1 MKIPTLTVKLDL
13 APPKMRRMM
22 RGYSGSRHMLDG
34 SAVSAVRFLAWPYPN
49 STRLVSGTGTSGSHN
64 QGAYNIYY
72 TQLEGNAPVFEAD
85 DIKYYVDRSI
95 PRYIEFK
102 SSYNKSDPGQAPKGR
117 LGVSMEIASPP
128 KKQLV
133 RPKKPSY
140 NPPRLKRFGKPSV
153 RDWTSEDPAPESFVE
168 ARKRDLKL
176 LDAWFVKFE
185 ASKEALKSYDALY
198 IKRMAKYE
206 LLLAK
211 HLELVDKALRPR
223 YKATSTRVVSTV
235 RPDNEFKLLKLVP
248 DPESDAR
255 LTELGFCGG
264 DDIKPFERD
273 SYGYPIW
280 SATHPRFRWDFE
292 NERPGVNVF
301 GGYPTIGS
309 LLLPPQLQSF
319 DRGNLFIG
327 TCSMWDDFWGIPSWQ
342 STRDGK
348 LYDALHS
355 DLVSMGNSLVDDVEA
370 KLTRKVYS
378 KLKNNVVHVGNLIG
392 ERKQTFDL
400 MLSLYKRISSLILL
414 KKGTLKAVGAFVTNK
429 KAWADDVLAFKFG
442 VEPLVLDFLALS
454 EHLGKLPPDMPIITV
469 RTNNSQ
475 FPKRVSV
482 RRNGVRFDGSIEI
495 SYVFK
500 LTSTMEVWESMKNYG
515 LTNPMETA
523 WELTPWSFVVD
534 WFLPLGEYL
543 NSLTADSGLN
553 YKTGTRKIK
562 MTGTWTIGGTSGYDP
577 QNPDFS
583 RSEGKWLSGK
593 FSGQLIHR
601 TVLSELPDRRK
612 IATFKNPWSLSHGIE
627 AIALAVQRM
636 K

>member
-1 MKIPTLTVKLDL
+1 MKLPTLTVKLDL
-13 APPKMRRMM
+13 APPKLCRKM
-22 RGYSGSRHMLDG
+22 RGYSGSSFMLDG
-34 SAVSAVRFLAWPYPN
+34 SAVSPVRYLAWPYP
-49 STRLVSGTGTSGSHN
+49 SSHRLVSGTGPIGAHN
-64 QGAYNIYY
+64 QGLYSVYY
-72 TQLEGNAPVFEAD
+72 TNPAAEYPVYEED
-85 DIKYYVDRSI
+85 DIKHYVDRSI

-117 LGVSMEIASPP
+117 LGAAMEIASPP

-133 RPKKPSY
+133 RPTKPTY

-153 RDWTSEDPAPESFVE
+153 RDWTREGPAPESFVA
-168 ARKRDLKL
+168 ARKRDLKV
-176 LDAWFVKFE
+176 LDAWFVRFE
-185 ASKEALKSYDALY
+185 ASKAALKLYDALY
-198 IKRMAKYE
+198 LERLKKYE
-206 LLLAK
+206 LLLKK
-211 HLELVDKALRPR
+211 HLELVEKALRPR
-223 YKATSTRVVSTV
+223 YKATSQRVVSTV

-255 LTELGFCGG
+255 LTELWFCAG
-264 DDIKPFERD
+264 DDLKNFSRD

-280 SATHPRFRWDFE
+280 SATHPRFRWSYE
-292 NERPGVNVF
+292 NERTGNNVF
-301 GGYPTIGS
+301 NGYPTIGTMF
-309 LLLPPQLQSF
+309 LPPQLQNF
-319 DRGNLFIG
+319 DRGSLFMG
-327 TCSMWDDFWGIPSWQ
+327 TCSYWDDFWGIPSWQ

-348 LYDALHS
+348 LYDAFHS
-355 DLVSMGNSLVDDVEA
+355 SLVAMGNSLVDDVEA

-378 KLKNNVVHVGNLIG
+378 KLKNNVVHIGNLIG

-400 MLSLYKRISSLILL
+400 LLSLYKRISSLILL
-414 KKGTLKAVGAFVTNK
+414 KKGTLKAVQAAITNK

-482 RRNGVRFDGSIEI
+482 QRGGVKFEGSIEI
-495 SYVFK
+495 SYVYK
-500 LTSTMEVWESMKNYG
+500 LTSTMEVWESMKNFG

-543 NSLTADSGLN
+543 SSLTADSGLIF
-553 YKTGTRKIK
+553 KTGTRKIK
-562 MTGTWTIGGTSGYDP
+562 MTGTWTVGGTSGYDP

-583 RSEGKWLSGK
+583 RSEGMWLSGK

-627 AIALAVQRM
+627 AIALAVQRL